1 MALDELYQEIIL
13 EHYKKPK
20 NMGLLENA
28 DIKVEGK
35 NPFCGDEIELAIKLK
50 DDIIENVTFDG
61 SGCAISQASASLM
74 TEKIKGKSIVEV
86 KKLISTFKKMVKG
99 EDDSQV
105 NRDNLEELLA
115 LQGVSEFPSRIKCAL
130 LAWNT
135 LLLGLEEKLNKK
147 AGEK

>member
-105 NRDNLEELLA
+105 DRDNLEELLA

-147 AGEK
+147 DGKK

>member
-13 EHYKKPK
+13 EHYKNPR
-20 NMGLLENA
+20 NQGLLNDA

-35 NPFCGDEIELAIKLK
+35 NPLCGDEVEIALK
-50 DDIIENVTFDG
+50 ISGEHVENATFEG

-74 TEKIKGKSIVEV
+74 TEKIKGKDIVDV
-86 KKLISTFKKMVKG
+86 RRLISDFRNMVKG
-99 EDDSQV
+99 EDTQV
-105 NRDNLEELLA
+105 NEEDLEELLA

-135 LLLGLEEKLNKK
+135 LLQGLDEQLKK
-147 AGEK
+147 EGV

>member
-20 NMGLLENA
+20 NLGLLENA
-28 DIKVEGK
+28 DIKIEGK

-50 DDIIENVTFDG
+50 DDTIENVTFDG

-105 NRDNLEELLA
+105 NKDNLEELLA

-135 LLLGLEEKLNKK
+135 LLLGLEEKLKTEG
-147 AGEK
+147 GEK

>member
-13 EHYKKPK
+13 EHYKKPR
-20 NMGLLENA
+20 NQGLLNNA

-35 NPFCGDEIELAIKLK
+35 NPFCGDEVEIALK
-50 DDIIENVTFDG
+50 INGDNVENATFEG

-74 TEKIKGKSIVEV
+74 TEKIKGKTVTDV
-86 KKLISTFKKMVKG
+86 RQLISDFRNLVKG
-99 EDDSQV
+99 ENTKV
-105 NRDNLEELLA
+105 NAEDLEELLA

-135 LLLGLEEKLNKK
+135 LLQGLDEQLKK
-147 AGEK
+147 EGV